1 MVTWKINYK
10 DNIVAE
16 FEFRNMRNKAF
27 VSPIIEKIQD
37 HVIYFTSK
45 PRLVCYKDGFIYSY
59 SDGMMIPHDECK
71 ILWEDEDH
79 LVRRILTLLS
89 K

>member
-16 FEFRNMRNKAF
+16 FEFRDMRNKAF
-27 VSPIIEKIQD
+27 VSHIIEKIRD

-45 PRLVCYKDGFIYSY
+45 PLIVCYKDGRIYSY
-59 SDGMMIPHDECK
+59 VSMLPHDKCK

-79 LVRRILTLLS
+79 LVSRILTLLS